1 MGILTTL
8 FAAGAVGGASASLP
22 KTDGSVSP
30 GISPVDLDYNLI
42 PMLVKKEDGKL
53 IFSDCPEYADNY
65 GILYEGTVEKGK
77 GRVYYYHVNET
88 GKPARVLVY
97 AKSDKKQDITVTR
110 TVKGDPSA
118 DYMPTGATLSFRE
131 AVNEAGDPVL
141 VKLLPKE
148 RTVLLKMTRRA
159 SGVETL

>member
-65 GILYEGTVEKGK
+65 GILYEGTVEKGRAASIITTSMRR
-77 GRVYYYHVNET
+77 GSLPASLCMPRVI
-88 GKPARVLVY
+88 
-97 AKSDKKQDITVTR
+97 KSRISQ
-110 TVKGDPSA
+110 
-118 DYMPTGATLSFRE
+118 
-131 AVNEAGDPVL
+131 
-141 VKLLPKE
+141 
-148 RTVLLKMTRRA
+148 
-159 SGVETL
+159 